1 MARAFR
7 SLTLALA
14 LGSLAFGLGCAATT
28 PAESFSSQAS
38 CCQRDDRTIAELIEL
53 AREGDPSAAGALRAR
68 GPAAHEA
75 LLARLDAAVGAD
87 RAPLAAALDRVAAQR
102 DADVSRLY
110 WYTDLEEAKR
120 AAAGRGK
127 PILSLRL
134 LGRLDDELS
143 CANSRFFRTT
153 LYPNER
159 VSKALRERFVLHWSS
174 EREAPLVTIDFRDGR
189 KVQRTVTGNSLH
201 YVLDPQGR
209 VLDAIPGLYTPEAFL
224 LALAD
229 AEGLYAK
236 TSAGPPGAFEGTV
249 RAHHRARAESLEARW
264 LEELARAGLGGIPAP
279 VPVRAPDPAL
289 PPPAAVAMPLAAP
302 KAMVEMPV
310 IRATKLGAVP
320 ARLEGAAAAPAKIDD
335 AFEVLAARAQP
346 PAIDATSRALIARK
360 RPMSWTDPAG
370 PRALSA
376 GELDRLIESFERLM
390 KLDAVKNEFRF
401 HATIHAWL
409 ADETLELGA
418 LNTKVYTELF
428 LTPASDPWLG
438 LVPPE
443 AYTAIDGDGL
453 VE

>member
-1 MARAFR
+1 LRRVSHSARSARSRRMARAFR

-28 PAESFSSQAS
+28 PVESFSSQAS

-236 TSAGPPGAFEGTV
+236 TSAGPPGAFEGTAQLALQELPRRGPRDLRGPPRSR
-249 RAHHRARAESLEARW
+249 RAARTSRSAPRCARRSSSFVALWPGLKATAATGRSSHFARAAPR
-264 LEELARAGLGGIPAP
+264 RPRPPAP
-279 VPVRAPDPAL
+279 RGGSSARSPARRAD
-289 PPPAAVAMPLAAP
+289 PLAAGLDD
-302 KAMVEMPV
+302 VL
-310 IRATKLGAVP
+310 RAVG
-320 ARLEGAAAAPAKIDD
+320 D
-335 AFEVLAARAQP
+335 AHV
-346 PAIDATSRALIARK
+346 ALR
-360 RPMSWTDPAG
+360 RRSS
-370 PRALSA
+370 PRRRS
-376 GELDRLIESFERLM
+376 
-390 KLDAVKNEFRF
+390 
-401 HATIHAWL
+401 
-409 ADETLELGA
+409 
-418 LNTKVYTELF
+418 
-428 LTPASDPWLG
+428 
-438 LVPPE
+438 
-443 AYTAIDGDGL
+443 
-453 VE
+453 